1 MTEEPPLYH
10 EDVAGYRQP
19 MVTSIGIIMGFL
31 LAFMANWAVSEEEGR
46 VLQDAADWLVAVT
59 ILISISLMVVTL
71 ARLLDNRVRE
81 DVGRRYHTTYRLYI
95 ASMTVGLAG
104 LIAALII

>member
-71 ARLLDNRVRE
+71 AGCSTIGCAKTS
-81 DVGRRYHTTYRLYI
+81 VGATTRPI
-95 ASMTVGLAG
+95 GSTSPP
-104 LIAALII
+104 